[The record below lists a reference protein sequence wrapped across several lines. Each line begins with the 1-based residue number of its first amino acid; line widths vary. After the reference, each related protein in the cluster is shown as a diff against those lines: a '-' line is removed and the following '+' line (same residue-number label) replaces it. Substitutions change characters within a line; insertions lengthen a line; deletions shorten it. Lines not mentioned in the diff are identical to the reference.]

1 MKYSDGN
8 IAKIRD
14 LIAIDTK
21 YRGLVVACIDS
32 DEYSEEY
39 PRNEWSYLLKGI
51 MVDADFGGLVYY
63 QDEEVEHIT
72 LIERNC
78 SNPSLKRDWL
88 KPIS

>member
-1 MKYSDGN
+1 MRYADGN
-8 IAKIRD
+8 IARLRD

-39 PRNEWSYLLKGI
+39 PRDQWSYLLKGI
-51 MVDADFGGLVYY
+51 MVDTDFGGLVHY
-63 QDEEVEHIT
+63 QDEEVEHIV

-78 SNPSLKRDWL
+78 SNPSFKQATRPLL
-88 KPIS
+88 